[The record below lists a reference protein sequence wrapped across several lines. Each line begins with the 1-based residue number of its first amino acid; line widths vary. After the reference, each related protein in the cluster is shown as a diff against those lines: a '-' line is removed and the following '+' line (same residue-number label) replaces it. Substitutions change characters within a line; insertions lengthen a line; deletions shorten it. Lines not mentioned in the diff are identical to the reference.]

1 MKILIAG
8 AGPTGLTAAIELAR
22 LGLTARIVDAKKAP
36 SPRSRAVGISSHSLD
51 LLEASGV
58 AAKLLDAGLKI
69 KRANVRGRNRTLA
82 AIDITLLRHKYNFLL
97 CLPQNRT
104 EEIMIDVLDSLG
116 GTVEFD
122 TAVKSISSEH
132 GKVLVALEHEGQR
145 SEDIY
150 DIVIGADGIHSTVR
164 QQAGIDFPGHTHPN
178 KWSIADFDSPDFPWP
193 QDEIHLFALKP
204 GYIGLAVCIG
214 DRRYRA
220 IANHPDAL
228 KYVPGKYTVSQVLF
242 ADDFYIPVQLADT
255 FQKGKIFIAG
265 DAAHVQSPVGAR
277 GMNMGIE
284 DACALARRIVD
295 GTTAGYTDERRPV
308 GERWQKRSER
318 MLALVESENPATIY
332 FRNVLFSLVTH
343 IPAVQR
349 QLLPFLMGLRE

>member
-22 LGLTARIVDAKKAP
+22 LGLTSRIVDAKKAP

-58 AAKLLDAGLKI
+58 AAKLLEAGLKI
-69 KRANVRGRNRTLA
+69 KRAHVRGRDRTLA
-82 AIDITLLRHKYNFLL
+82 TIDITLLQHKYNFLL

-104 EEIMIDVLDSLG
+104 EEIMIDVLDGLG

-122 TAVKSISSEH
+122 TAVKSISPEK
-132 GKVLVALEHEGQR
+132 GKVRVVVEHAGQR

-150 DIVIGADGIHSTVR
+150 DVVIGADGIHSVVR
-164 QQAGIDFPGHTHPN
+164 QQMGINFPGHTHPN

-193 QDEIHLFALKP
+193 EDEIHLFALDP

-214 DRRYRA
+214 DKRYRA

-255 FQKGKIFIAG
+255 FQKGNIFIAG

-284 DACALARRIVD
+284 DACALARRIVE
-295 GTTAGYTDERRPV
+295 GSTSGYTEERRPV
-308 GERWQKRSER
+308 GVRWQKRSER
-318 MLALVESENPATIY
+318 MLALVENKNPAVIF
-332 FRNVLFSLVTH
+332 FRNALFGLVTH
-343 IPAVQR
+343 MPAAQR
-349 QLLPFLMGLRE
+349 QLLPYLMGLRE